1 MKKLFLLAA
10 LSFVAVSY
18 VSAQQWVTT
27 QNNGLATYPTAT
39 NVGLGT
45 SAPTERLHLVEGAI
59 RLGRQDAIPGI
70 VPFQWVAP
78 AIKFGIRYL
87 KPLKV

>member
-1 MKKLFLLAA
+1 MKKVLLILA

-39 NVGLGT
+39 NVGFGT
-45 SAPTERLHLVEGAI
+45 SAPTERLHLS
-59 RLGRQDAIPGI
+59 
-70 VPFQWVAP
+70 
-78 AIKFGIRYL
+78 
-87 KPLKV
+87 